1 VNSVFRQVS
10 SFGLEFHN
18 ALHVVT
24 LQVNF
29 KGTFDLFKFF
39 VCADVQDLV
48 GPVLCI
54 ECILYCV

>member
-1 VNSVFRQVS
+1 LVRNFVM
-10 SFGLEFHN
+10 
-18 ALHVVT
+18 HVVT
-24 LQVNF
+24 LQMNF

-39 VCADVQDLV
+39 VCTEVQDLV

>member
-1 VNSVFRQVS
+1 MNSVIREVNS
-10 SFGLEFHN
+10 FGEEFHN

-24 LQVNF
+24 VQVNL
-29 KGTFDLFKFF
+29 KETYDLFKFF
-39 VCADVQDLV
+39 VCTEVQDLV